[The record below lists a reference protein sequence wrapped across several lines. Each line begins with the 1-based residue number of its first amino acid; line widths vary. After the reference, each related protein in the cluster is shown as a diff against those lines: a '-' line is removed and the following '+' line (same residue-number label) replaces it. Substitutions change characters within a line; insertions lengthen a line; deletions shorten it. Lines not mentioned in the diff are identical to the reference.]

1 MESRNPTTG
10 ALIARHPIHD
20 AAEVERRLNQ
30 GWAAWQAWRR
40 QSIAYRAPA
49 LLALAEG
56 LTARRAELSAL
67 MTAEMGKPLSEARAE
82 IDKCA
87 WVCRHYAEHAEALL
101 TPRSVAAKAP
111 HNEVRFEPLGPVLS
125 VMPWN
130 FPFWQVLR
138 FAAPALMAGN
148 TVLIKHASNV
158 VGCAQA
164 IEHLGVEAGLPLG
177 LLQELR
183 IENDGVGAVIADP
196 RVAAVTVTGSEGAG
210 RAIAA
215 QAGRHLKPSVLE
227 LGGSDAFIVLADA
240 DLDAALDAAVQSRCL
255 NSGQSCIAAKRFI
268 VEGPLHDA
276 FVDGLIARME
286 AQVVG
291 DPTDAGTNLG
301 PLARPDLR
309 DTLHR
314 QVTDSI
320 AAGASLRTGGAPL
333 DGPGNFYPPTVLT
346 DVPGDC
352 PAAQEELFGPVA
364 AVFRADDPTDAVL
377 RANNTRFGLSSSLWT
392 ADRDRAR
399 RLATRIDAGAV
410 FINQMSYS
418 DPRLPFGGI
427 GASGYGRELGP
438 EGILEFVNVKTVSV
452 A

>member
-1 MESRNPTTG
+1 MESRNPATG
-10 ALIARHPIHD
+10 ALIAHHPAHD
-20 AAEVERRLNQ
+20 AAEVERRLDRS
-30 GWAAWQAWRR
+30 WVAWQSWRR
-40 QSIAYRAPA
+40 QPVAHRGPA

-56 LTARRAELSAL
+56 LTIHREALSAT
-67 MTAEMGKPLSEARAE
+67 MTAEMGKPLSEARSE

-87 WVCRHYAEHAEALL
+87 WVCRYYAEHAEAMLAS
-101 TPRSVAAKAP
+101 RAVAAQAP
-111 HNEVRFEPLGPVLS
+111 ENEVRFEPLGPVLS

-148 TVLIKHASNV
+148 TVLVKHAPNV
-158 VGCAQA
+158 VGCARA
-164 IEHLGVEAGLPLG
+164 IEALAVEAGLPPG

-183 IENDGVGAVIADP
+183 VETAQVAGIIADR
-196 RVAAVTVTGSEGAG
+196 RVAAVTVTGSEQAG
-210 RAIAA
+210 RAVAA

-240 DLDAALDAAVQSRCL
+240 DLDAALDAATRSRCL
-255 NSGQSCIAAKRFI
+255 NAGQSCIGAKRFI
-268 VEGPLHDA
+268 IEDAVHDA
-276 FVDGLIARME
+276 FVDGLVARME
-286 AQVVG
+286 ALVVG
-291 DPTDAGTNLG
+291 DPTAPDTDLG

-314 QVTDSI
+314 QVTASL
-320 AAGASLRTGGAPL
+320 AAGAVLRTGGAPL
-333 DGPGNFYPPTVLT
+333 PGLGTFYAPTVLSE
-346 DVPGDC
+346 VPRDC

-364 AVFRADDPTDAVL
+364 AVFRVTDAEEAIT
-377 RANNTRFGLSSSLWT
+377 RANDTRFGLSSSLWT

-399 RLATRIDAGAV
+399 RMASRIDAGAV

-438 EGILEFVNVKTVSV
+438 EGILEFVNIKTVSV